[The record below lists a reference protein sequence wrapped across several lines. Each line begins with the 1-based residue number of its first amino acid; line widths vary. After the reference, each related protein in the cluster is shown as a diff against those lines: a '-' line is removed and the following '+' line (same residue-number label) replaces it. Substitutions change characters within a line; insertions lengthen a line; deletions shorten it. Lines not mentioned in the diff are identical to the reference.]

1 MYNINLQHLKVISEI
16 EKQGSMTKAADAL
29 FLTQSALSHHVK
41 ELEKNLGI
49 TVFERRNK
57 KLWLTEVGQQL
68 LASADVI
75 KAELGKLEDKISRL
89 KTGNTGIIRISTE
102 CYTTYSWL
110 PKLVKRFNEKHPKL
124 AIKVV
129 TEATANTMQFLQN
142 GQLDIAITSREK
154 LPDANLNY
162 TPLFKDELMVIVHKN
177 HQLAAFESI
186 EPKDFE
192 GQTLLVYDYDDKDLD
207 ILQLIL
213 KPSGVQLTEL
223 IKMPLSEIIIEM
235 VKANFGITVMAN
247 WLAAPLLTKDLV
259 AIPLI
264 HAFANRTWHLV
275 SYKNDHQGHQKFID
289 FAVKNLRNK

>member
-1 MYNINLQHLKVISEI
+1 MYNINLQHLKVVSEI
-16 EKQGSMTKAADAL
+16 NKQGSMTKAADAL

-75 KAELGKLEDKISRL
+75 RAELGKLEDKISKL
-89 KTGNTGIIRISTE
+89 KTGNTGTIRISTE
-102 CYTTYSWL
+102 CYTTYTWL
-110 PKLVKRFNEKHPKL
+110 PKLVQSFNAKHPKL
-124 AIKVV
+124 TIKVV
-129 TEATANTMQFLQN
+129 TEATSNSIQFLQN
-142 GQLDIAITSREK
+142 GHLDIAITSREK
-154 LPDANLNY
+154 LPDADLHY
-162 TPLFKDELMVIVHKN
+162 THLFKDELVVILHKD
-177 HQLAAFESI
+177 HPLATFKSI

-192 GQTLLVYDYDDKDLD
+192 GQTLLVYDNDDKDLD

-213 KPSGVQLTEL
+213 KPAGVQLAEL

-247 WLAAPLLTKDLV
+247 WLVAPLLAKNLV
-259 AIPLI
+259 SIPLI
-264 HAFANRTWHLV
+264 HPFARRTWHLV
-275 SYKNDHQGHQKFID
+275 SYKNDHGGHQKFID
-289 FAVKNLRNK
+289 FAVKNLKNK

>member
-1 MYNINLQHLKVISEI
+1 MYNINLQHLRVISEI

-41 ELEKNLGI
+41 ELEKNLGV
-49 TVFERRNK
+49 TVFERRNR
-57 KLWLTEVGQQL
+57 KLWLTEIGQEL
-68 LASADVI
+68 LASSDVI
-75 KAELGKLEDKISRL
+75 KTELSKLEDKINKL
-89 KTGNTGIIRISTE
+89 KTGNTGTIRISTE

-110 PKLVKRFNEKHPKL
+110 PKLVQSFNAKHPKL

-129 TEATANTMQFLQN
+129 TEATANTTQFLQN

-154 LPDANLNY
+154 LPNTDLNY
-162 TPLFKDELMVIVHKN
+162 THLFKDELVVIVHKD
-177 HQLAAFESI
+177 HPLAAFESL

-192 GQTLLVYDYDDKDLD
+192 GQTLLVYDYADKDLD

-213 KPSGVQLTEL
+213 KPAGVQLAEV

-247 WLAAPLLTKDLV
+247 WLVAPLLTKNLV
-259 AIPLI
+259 AIPLK
-264 HAFANRTWHLV
+264 HAFAVRTWHLV
-275 SYKNDHQGHQKFID
+275 SYKNNHQGHQKFID
-289 FAVKNLRNK
+289 FAVRNLKNK